1 MVHEMS
7 ETVRAIG
14 ECGIV
19 LVVRAEKADDA
30 MMRGIEAV
38 HKGGV
43 KAAEITFSVPGAVN
57 VIEKV
62 RRQFGDEIILG
73 AGTILNPSDAAAA
86 VNAGAAYVVAPNTN
100 PEVIGI
106 SKRLGVAV
114 IPGAF
119 TPTEVL
125 SAWAAGADVIKL
137 FPASIGGPGYLKALK
152 APYPHIPLLPVGGVD
167 LETAGPFIK
176 AGAFALG
183 IGSNLF
189 DKKLLAK
196 GDFDGLTDL
205 ARRYCRAVRA
215 AREG

>member
-19 LVVRAEKADDA
+19 LVVRAEKAGDR

-57 VIEKV
+57 VIEEV
-62 RRQFGDEIILG
+62 RRRFGDEVILG

-106 SKRLGVAV
+106 CKRLAVAV
-114 IPGAF
+114 IPGAY

-152 APYPHIPLLPVGGVD
+152 ASLPHIPLLPMGGVD
-167 LETAGPFIK
+167 LETAGPFIE

-189 DKKLLAK
+189 DRELLAK

-205 ARRYCRAVRA
+205 ARGYCRAVRD